1 MTVTERKER
10 QRLLREQLFL
20 DKAAELIAQHG
31 ILPLQMAPLAKACDY
46 ATGTLYQHFSS
57 KEDLLLA
64 LANRNS
70 CHQIQLFQGIAAL
83 PISSREKMLA
93 LCVADHMNQQ
103 AHPSHA
109 GLEQYIF
116 TEVVWKNASAA
127 RRQAI
132 IDNNKPLAEVVS
144 GIVQQAILDH
154 ELPAHSS
161 DAFNLSVAPWA
172 LCVGTNTLERTEGLL
187 SAFGG
192 STDPLQRY
200 RHLHML
206 LNGMQWQPL
215 QSIDDRA
222 GLTKQI
228 VKLHTLL
235 EPFFQCENTA

>member
-1 MTVTERKER
+1 
-10 QRLLREQLFL
+10 
-20 DKAAELIAQHG
+20 
-31 ILPLQMAPLAKACDY
+31 
-46 ATGTLYQHFSS
+46 
-57 KEDLLLA
+57 
-64 LANRNS
+64 
-70 CHQIQLFQGIAAL
+70 
-83 PISSREKMLA
+83 
-93 LCVADHMNQQ
+93 
-103 AHPSHA
+103 
-109 GLEQYIF
+109 
-116 TEVVWKNASAA
+116 
-127 RRQAI
+127 
-132 IDNNKPLAEVVS
+132 VVS